1 MQTLGRIFGSRKV
14 WIALCGLAVVL
25 DVQVFHADPHKADAI
40 SVAVVA
46 LAATVIGAIGYEDGK
61 EKGAAGAGPVVTN
74 AIDADARSIIGPKQ
88 GVNALA
94 GLALLSLLAVFA
106 TGCQTLTGPTPAGA
120 YVAADHATYDAVAP
134 DHTNY
139 VNADPNLSPDERARR
154 LRTLESLEAAD
165 RHGGESAVGSGQWAG
180 GDATREAAAAD
191 DGARPHADPDP
202 AAVTR
207 DTNRRAAARRVRE
220 DPAAHAAGRLQPPPP
235 F

>member
-25 DVQVFHADPHKADAI
+25 AVQVFHADPHKADAI

-46 LAATVIGAIGYEDGK
+46 LATTVIGAIGYEDGK
-61 EKGAAGAGPVVTN
+61 EKGGGRQRRPRGHQRHRRQHVDRAQARRERLGRAGA
-74 AIDADARSIIGPKQ
+74 
-88 GVNALA
+88 ALA
-94 GLALLSLLAVFA
+94 PRLFA

-154 LRTLESLEAAD
+154 LRTLESWKLRIDTE
-165 RHGGESAVGSGQWAG
+165 ESRQAAVGSGQAPRSPRG
-180 GDATREAAAAD
+180 PSRD
-191 DGARPHADPDP
+191 DGAEPLP
-202 AAVTR
+202 AS
-207 DTNRRAAARRVRE
+207 RR
-220 DPAAHAAGRLQPPPP
+220 
-235 F
+235 